1 MNAFWIALIC
11 LGGVLL
17 LLFLI
22 SFAMMCAAS
31 LHAQWLVRNVDH
43 AIQHSSLRRY
53 EKELNAGRKWLAEQP
68 QEEVYVTA
76 YDGVRLF
83 GRYVPYENARGT
95 ALLFHGW
102 RSIGDIDFSCAL
114 EFYASLGLN
123 LLLVDQRAHGR
134 SGGRFTTYGIRERRD
149 VHTWVD
155 RHNERFGETPLLL
168 AGLSMG
174 AATVLMSCGEP
185 FPKNV
190 RGVIADCGFTS
201 PYDIIG
207 KVIRDNHL
215 PAKLLLPLIDLQ
227 TTLFAGFSLKE
238 YSTLDAMK
246 RTKLPVLLVHGEA
259 DAFVPCEMSRRV
271 FEACASTDKTLLTVP
286 NAGHGQSYLIDRE
299 KYQRTARAFI
309 ERALKN
315 DRKAEER

>member
-1 MNAFWIALIC
+1 MSAFWIVLIC
-11 LGGVLL
+11 LGAVLA
-17 LLFLI
+17 LLFLL
-22 SFAMMCAAS
+22 SFTLMCVAC
-31 LHAQWLVRNVDH
+31 LHAQWLVRNVDR
-43 AIQHSSLRRY
+43 AIRHSALRKY
-53 EKELNAGRKWLAEQP
+53 EKEMNAGRKWLAEQP
-68 QEEVYVTA
+68 QEEVWVTA

-83 GRYVPYENARGT
+83 GRYIPHENARGT

-134 SGGRFTTYGIRERRD
+134 SRGRFTTYGIRERHD
-149 VHTWVD
+149 VHSWVAW
-155 RHNERFGETPLLL
+155 HNERFGKTPLLT

-174 AATVLMSCGEP
+174 AATVLMACGEP
-185 FPKNV
+185 FPENV

-207 KVIRDNHL
+207 KVLRDNHL

-227 TTLFAGFSLKE
+227 TTLFAGFSLRE

-246 RTKLPVLLVHGEA
+246 RTTLPILLVHGEA
-259 DAFVPCEMSRRV
+259 DAFVPCEMSR
-271 FEACASTDKTLLTVP
+271 EAYAACTSADKTLLTVP
-286 NAGHGQSYLIDRE
+286 HAGHGQSYLVDTESYR
-299 KYQRTARAFI
+299 RTACAFV
-309 ERALKN
+309 ERVLKN
-315 DRKAEER
+315 